1 MNRDIQLD
9 PVTHDLVLEN
19 RVLTL
24 IDDPEQ
30 IRQNI
35 KQRLLH
41 FRNEWFLNLRAGT
54 PWIEQI
60 LVKGARVGVVGAILK
75 QRIAGT
81 PGVRDIVSFAIT
93 AQGERG
99 LSVAFAA
106 TTNDNTTVADTVQ
119 VVL

>member
-9 PVTHDLVLEN
+9 PLTHDLV
-19 RVLTL
+19 
-24 IDDPEQ
+24 IDDRRLNLIGDPEH
-30 IRQNI
+30 IRQNV

-41 FRNEWFLNLRAGT
+41 FRNEWFLNLREGT

-60 LVKGARVGVVGAILK
+60 LIKGARVGTVGAILK

-81 PGVRDIVSFAIT
+81 PGIRDLVSFSIT
-93 AQGERG
+93 AEGERG

-106 TTNDNTTVADTVQ
+106 TTNDNTAIADTVQ
-119 VVL
+119 VVI